1 MSCFKRLWTKVAL
14 LAKALE
20 GIDDP
25 AGRYMF
31 SLEKRID
38 KLERDVE
45 HHERHLTA
53 VRSKLSWRAPV
64 FWTCG
69 NVLTARK

>member
-1 MSCFKRLWTKVAL
+1 MSYLKRFWTKVARF
-14 LAKALE
+14 AKALE

-25 AGRYMF
+25 TGHYMV

-45 HHERHLTA
+45 RVERQL
-53 VRSKLSWRAPV
+53 RSRAGDG
-64 FWTCG
+64 TQH
-69 NVLTARK
+69 

>member
-1 MSCFKRLWTKVAL
+1 MASKSEASMSTLKRFWTKVARF
-14 LAKALE
+14 AKALE

-25 AGRYMF
+25 TGHYML

-45 HHERHLTA
+45 HLERQL
-53 VRSKLSWRAPV
+53 RSRA
-64 FWTCG
+64 G
-69 NVLTARK
+69 DRIQQ

>member
-1 MSCFKRLWTKVAL
+1 MSTLKRLWTKVAR

-25 AGRYMF
+25 HGHYMF

-45 HHERHLTA
+45 HLEGQLHPRPGGGT
-53 VRSKLSWRAPV
+53 RQ
-64 FWTCG
+64 
-69 NVLTARK
+69 